1 MSKTTMRLDRFLALT
16 NAAKSRS
23 DAKKVLK
30 MQAVTVNGKICRLA
44 EQQVD
49 PESDTVM
56 VNGVL
61 LTYRKY
67 RYFVLNKPAGVISAT
82 KDRVSETVLTLIPEA
97 DPKDYFPV
105 GRLDKDTEGLLIITN
120 DGAFAHNLTS
130 PAKKVP
136 KTYFTKAEGQVSEE
150 GIRMLTC
157 GITFSDYTTKPARYE
172 FLSYEDG
179 FTECLL
185 TITEGHFHQVKRMFH
200 EVGNDVVFLKRIA
213 IGGLRIP
220 EGLVAGQYKEFSR
233 EELDE
238 AISQLY

>member
-1 MSKTTMRLDRFLALT
+1 M
-16 NAAKSRS
+16 
-23 DAKKVLK
+23 
-30 MQAVTVNGKICRLA
+30 
-44 EQQVD
+44 
-49 PESDTVM
+49 
-56 VNGVL
+56 
-61 LTYRKY
+61 
-67 RYFVLNKPAGVISAT
+67 
-82 KDRVSETVLTLIPEA
+82 
-97 DPKDYFPV
+97 

-136 KTYFTKAEGQVSEE
+136 KTYFTKVEGIVSEE
-150 GIRMLTC
+150 GIRRLES
-157 GITFSDYTTKPARYE
+157 GITFSDYTTKPAKYE
-172 FLSYEDG
+172 CLSYKDG

-213 IGGLRIP
+213 IGGLRLP
-220 EGLVAGQYKEFSR
+220 DDLSTGQYREYTK